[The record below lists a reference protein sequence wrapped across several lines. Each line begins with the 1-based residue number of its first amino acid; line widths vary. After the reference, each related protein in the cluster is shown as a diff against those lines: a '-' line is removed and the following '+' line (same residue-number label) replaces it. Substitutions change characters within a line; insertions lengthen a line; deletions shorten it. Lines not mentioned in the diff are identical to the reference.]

1 MENDGGS
8 QRVDDGLVAGMTV
21 EIHSVPIWDPENAD
35 NDEKGRR
42 WPSHRD
48 NGERGTLKGYDEEQ
62 GRWHVVISPDNMCFV
77 KAAHLRP
84 LAPEDS
90 AGDTAASRVSA
101 PGHRGVQDDF
111 KARVELAKSLREHA
125 RKLEAQAAELL
136 PTPGS
141 YGPVQGGG
149 YRMPPHGDPNG
160 GPGYL
165 YGTFPKP
172 GANQPEH
179 WTSGLDTSEKLP
191 ISENLPIFVMAII
204 VMMALILG
212 LIFGK
217 SAALRPNTH
226 TNTHTHT
233 HTRTHT
239 HTHTHTGS
247 VYMNAGPHGGR
258 KHSDA
263 LHPQTHA
270 HARACTHTHCRQ
282 WRHGRWSPWR
292 ARGRTER
299 LILMGCVCVYVCM
312 LYIHIF
318 IW

>member
-1 MENDGGS
+1 M
-8 QRVDDGLVAGMTV
+8 DDGLVAGMTV

-179 WTSGLDTSEKLP
+179 WTRGLENRHALENP
-191 ISENLPIFVMAII
+191 IFENLPILVIYII

-226 TNTHTHT
+226 TQIHTHT
-233 HTRTHT
+233 HTRARTHT
-239 HTHTHTGS
+239 RTHTPA
-247 VYMNAGPHGGR
+247 V
-258 KHSDA
+258 
-263 LHPQTHA
+263 
-270 HARACTHTHCRQ
+270 CT
-282 WRHGRWSPWR
+282 
-292 ARGRTER
+292 
-299 LILMGCVCVYVCM
+299 
-312 LYIHIF
+312 
-318 IW
+318 

>member
-172 GANQPEH
+172 GANQPERGGH
-179 WTSGLDTSEKLP
+179 DDDDDDDDDEWTGGQGGRGAWWRGDNWASGL
-191 ISENLPIFVMAII
+191 ENLHILVMG
-204 VMMALILG
+204 MALILG

-226 TNTHTHT
+226 TQIHTHARAHTHT
-233 HTRTHT
+233 HAHT
-239 HTHTHTGS
+239 H
-247 VYMNAGPHGGR
+247 
-258 KHSDA
+258 
-263 LHPQTHA
+263 
-270 HARACTHTHCRQ
+270 RQ
-282 WRHGRWSPWR
+282 CVHERWSPWR
-292 ARGRTER
+292 A
-299 LILMGCVCVYVCM
+299 
-312 LYIHIF
+312 
-318 IW
+318 